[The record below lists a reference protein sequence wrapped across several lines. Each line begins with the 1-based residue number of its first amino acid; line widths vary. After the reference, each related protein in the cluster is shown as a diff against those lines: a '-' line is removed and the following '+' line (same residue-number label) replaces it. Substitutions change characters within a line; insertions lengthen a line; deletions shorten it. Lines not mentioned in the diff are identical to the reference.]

1 MSKSSATDLTLDFY
15 NSNTNLVKQYRKE
28 KHLLYGTLL
37 FGNIFS
43 KYRRKKGPFL
53 LFSDNY
59 THSIWP
65 NRTAKSKHFLME
77 HSVVKILKTNL

>member
-1 MSKSSATDLTLDFY
+1 MVTQQCHNFLLPTYFSKNFRNSMSKSSATDLTLDFY

-59 THSIWP
+59 THSI
-65 NRTAKSKHFLME
+65 
-77 HSVVKILKTNL
+77 